1 MEENY
6 SWKAKWIWAAPD
18 KKADY
23 AKKIE
28 MVYFRRSFE
37 LEEINQARLL
47 IRISA
52 DSRYRLFINGIAV
65 SAGPC
70 KGDENTHYYETVDV
84 TEYLQA
90 GLNVLAAQVIHYA
103 FDLTGGAE
111 SGPISVRR
119 SDQGGFF
126 LEGSLVDS
134 AGDVMEALNSNEAW
148 QVLRLDSDGMKL
160 HKETFTLFIGGG
172 ENVDGSKL
180 PHGWEQADY
189 DAGEWGLAVVVADAY
204 DSMYGQLSRWL
215 LTPRAIPL
223 MGESKQVFA
232 GIVRGAIGDKNW
244 EQGKDISALQE
255 LTLLPGESLWLE
267 LDAGKFTS
275 GYPRLEWFGG
285 AGASI
290 NLLYAECYEYPSG
303 PDGRRNKGVRDEY
316 EGKAL
321 YGFYDD
327 YLAAGYGSQALQS
340 PEIYEPFHRRAFRYI
355 RLSIQAGAEPLTLG
369 DVTFRHTGYPLQVTA
384 DFDCSDPSFAQLWE
398 VSINTLRNCMHETY
412 EDTPYYEQMQYEMDT
427 RLQALFTYNISADDR
442 LGRKALFDF
451 HSSLLPTG
459 MLQSR
464 YPAASGL
471 RQVIPGFALF
481 WIMMVHDHY
490 HFFGDASLVVKYRPS
505 MDAVLGWFENKR
517 DHTGLVG
524 KMPEAYWSF
533 VDWVMEWKETAG
545 APPAGKLGPL
555 TVYNLMY
562 IDSLTKAA
570 ELNEKT
576 GRSDTAKEYL
586 LKADEVR
593 RTLRELC
600 WSDNRQLF
608 QDGPGVEL
616 YSPHAQIWAVLTET
630 ITGEEARQLMQ
641 RILESNEL
649 PKVSIAF
656 TYYFFRALK
665 MTGLYDQTH
674 KLWDPWR
681 EQLDLHL
688 TSWVEDPVSERSDC
702 HAWGALPLFEFPNEV
717 LGVKPFNP
725 GFSEIEISPVV
736 GALTWAK
743 GSVATQYGLVEVDWS
758 IESNRFVIKVKAPN
772 KVPVKVLLPNGESHV
787 FLDREYIELSCSIT
801 N

>member
-6 SWKAKWIWAAPD
+6 PWKAKWIWASPS

-23 AKKIE
+23 ARKLEI
-28 MVYFRRSFE
+28 VYLRRTFE
-37 LEEINQARLL
+37 LGELNHARLL

-52 DSRYRLFINGIAV
+52 DSRYRLHINGIAV

-70 KGDENTHYYETVDV
+70 KGDDNTHYFETVDV
-84 TEYLQA
+84 TEYLQI
-90 GLNVLAAQVIHYA
+90 GSNVLAAQVIHYA

-119 SDQGGFF
+119 TDQGGFF
-126 LEGSLVDS
+126 LEGSLLDE
-134 AGDVMEALNSNEAW
+134 AGEVLEVLNSDEAW
-148 QVLRLDSDGMKL
+148 QVLRLDSAGLSL

-180 PHGWEQADY
+180 PHAWEQVDY
-189 DAGEWGLAVVVADAY
+189 DATHWSSATVVADAY
-204 DSMYGQLSRWL
+204 DAMYGQLSRWL
-215 LTPRAIPL
+215 LTPRPIPL
-223 MGESKQVFA
+223 MAESKQVFA
-232 GIVRGAIGDKNW
+232 GIVRGAIGLKSW
-244 EQGKDISALQE
+244 EQGMDIAALHGV
-255 LTLLPGESLWLE
+255 TLPPGEYLWIE

-275 GYPRLEWFGG
+275 GYPRLELFGG
-285 AGASI
+285 AGATI
-290 NLLYAECYEYPSG
+290 QILYAECYEFPKGS
-303 PDGRRNKGVRDEY
+303 DGKRNKGIRDEY
-316 EGKAL
+316 EGKSL

-327 YLAAGYGSQALQS
+327 YLAAGHGSQALNT

-355 RLSIQAGAEPLTLG
+355 RLSIKAGVEPLTLG
-369 DVTFRHTGYPLQVTA
+369 DITFRHTGYPLQVTA
-384 DFDCSDPSFAQLWE
+384 DFACSDTSLDQLWV
-398 VSINTLRNCMHETY
+398 VSLNTLRNCMHETY

-427 RLQALFTYNISADDR
+427 RLQALFTYYISADDR
-442 LGRKALFDF
+442 LGRKAIFDF

-464 YPAASGL
+464 YPIVSGG

-490 HFFGDASLVVKYRPS
+490 QFFGDAALAVKFRPS
-505 MDAVLGWFENKR
+505 MDAVLGWFEEKR
-517 DHTGLVG
+517 DHRGLVG
-524 KMPEAYWSF
+524 KMPVAYWSF
-533 VDWVMEWKETAG
+533 VDWVMEWKDTAG

-555 TVYNLMY
+555 TVYNFMY

-570 ELNEKT
+570 ELNRKT
-576 GRSDTAKEYL
+576 GRPDTAKEYL
-586 LKADEVR
+586 MKADVVR
-593 RTLRELC
+593 EALRELC
-600 WSDNRQLF
+600 WSDSRQFF

-630 ITGEEARQLMQ
+630 VTGEKARQLML

-656 TYYFFRALK
+656 SYYLFRALK
-665 MTGLYDQTH
+665 MTGLYDQTYG
-674 KLWDPWR
+674 LWDPWR

-717 LGVKPFNP
+717 LGVKPSNP
-725 GFSEIEISPVV
+725 GFAEIEISPIV
-736 GALTWAK
+736 GVLTWAK
-743 GSVATQYGLVEVDWS
+743 GSVATQYGLVEVAWS
-758 IESNRFVIKVKAPN
+758 IESGRFTIKVQAPRN
-772 KVPVKVLLPNGESHV
+772 IPVRVLLPNGESHD
-787 FLDREYIELSCSIT
+787 FLDTDTIELSCGLA